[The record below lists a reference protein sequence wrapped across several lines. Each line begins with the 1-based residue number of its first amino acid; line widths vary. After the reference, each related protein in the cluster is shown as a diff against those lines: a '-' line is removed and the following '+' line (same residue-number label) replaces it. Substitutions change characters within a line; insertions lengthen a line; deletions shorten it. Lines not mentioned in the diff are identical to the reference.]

1 MLIIVPPS
9 ETKSAAPADGPVL
22 DLERLSFPEL
32 TSIRE
37 EVLEALIETS
47 ARPDAFERLHTRPSK
62 AAEVARNTRIR
73 DVPTRCVLD
82 VYTGPLHQGLQFATL
97 SPAAVDRADE
107 AVVVTSALFG
117 VLRPRD
123 RIPPYRLISWA
134 WLHGLGRPDHAWRT
148 VLPGVLAKAA
158 TPDGV
163 VVDLRSPEAQQMG
176 MPADIGDRTVDL
188 RVDRR
193 GAGRRI
199 GDVIAK
205 RVRGEAARHLL
216 ENDAEP
222 GDPDGLADLLGD
234 RWPVRLEPPTG
245 RSRSRPWTLTLSVDD

>member
-9 ETKSAAPADGPVL
+9 ETKAAPPADGPVL
-22 DLERLSFPEL
+22 DLGRLSFPEL

-37 EVLEALIETS
+37 EVLDALMETS

-73 DVPTRCVLD
+73 DLATRRVLD
-82 VYTGPLHQGLQFATL
+82 VYTGPLHQGLGFATL
-97 SPAAVDRADE
+97 SPTAADRADD

-117 VLRPRD
+117 ILRPRD
-123 RIPPYRLISWA
+123 HIPPYRLISWA
-134 WLHGLGRPDHAWRT
+134 SLHGLGRPDHAWRT
-148 VLPGVLAKAA
+148 VLPAVLARAA
-158 TPDGV
+158 GPDGV
-163 VVDLRSPEAQQMG
+163 VVELRSPEAQQMG
-176 MPADIGDRTVDL
+176 MPADIGDRTVEL
-188 RVDRR
+188 RVDQR

-199 GDVIAK
+199 GDVVAK

-222 GDPDGLADLLGD
+222 SDPDGLADVLGD

-245 RSRSRPWTLTLSVDD
+245 RSRPWTLTLSVDD